1 MNKLIQVSQASDD
14 LTPQSGLA
22 SGTVRILSGSELSD
36 GLMLAPGLSRLL
48 SHRRQMF
55 GRRSGNGG
63 EPALPWPPVNAAV
76 VAAMALPFLNSKK
89 APKNEERCRIDS

>member
-55 GRRSGNGG
+55 GRRS
-63 EPALPWPPVNAAV
+63 ALPWPPVNGGGCHGSPI
-76 VAAMALPFLNSKK
+76 LKFQESP
-89 APKNEERCRIDS
+89 